1 MVQNQF
7 SFVSAFVG
15 LFCFPS
21 MLVSFMQS
29 LFVASSCNQY
39 VSQSQP
45 NVVAASATD
54 IVIASS
60 DAICNLKP

>member
-45 NVVAASATD
+45 NVVAD
-54 IVIASS
+54 IVFASS